1 MIMQEKTYTNRLN
14 SSNNPYLLQH
24 ANNPVDWYPWGEE
37 ALQKAR
43 DEKKMLFIS
52 IGYSSCH
59 WCHVMAHESFMDKEI
74 ARFLNQHYVS
84 IKIDR
89 EERPDLDN
97 YYMTAVQ
104 LMSQQGGWPLTCF
117 ALPDGRPVFGGTYFP
132 PKAFMNVLTQLLQTY
147 TNASEKVY
155 DYARDLEKG
164 IRQVNTIVPAGREGS
179 FSREDIETLIR
190 KRKENFDSRHGG
202 SKGAP
207 KFPTPV
213 SFGFLIEYAAIT
225 GDSTITKHIDLSL
238 ENMASAGL
246 YDHLGG
252 GFYRYAVDSA
262 WQTPHFEKMLYDNA
276 QLIELY
282 ARAYRFN
289 PKKEYKTV
297 VDHTL
302 HFLVDQMKSD
312 EGGFFSAY
320 DADSEGKEGAYYTW
334 TLEEL
339 ESVLGKDAR
348 LFADYF
354 QITEEGNWENGA
366 NILRITTEKEKVAAN
381 FGLSQEALE
390 NNIEVLK
397 MQLLKIRNKRE
408 KPFLDDKMILSWN
421 ALLLKALVV
430 AYHSFSDDRYAKEAR
445 ELAKWIYNY
454 MIRED
459 YELIRVRRKGLSTEK
474 AFLDDY
480 ANTIRALIAVYQVDF
495 DENWLKMALAL
506 MKRTGDHFYDESS
519 GFFAYHKTDDVPTA
533 AVNFET
539 MDSVIPSSNAVM
551 AMNLQLLSWYFEEYE
566 LDTMSNQMVEQ
577 LTPKMMKHPEFYGLW
592 AKLLV
597 EKVYVPPLFAFSGK
611 KVLEYKSSMAG
622 KHLGEVFYAGHDRES
637 ELPLLRGKKT
647 ENGTAIWLCVGKV
660 CMSPVHSPEEAL
672 MQLAEFRD

>member
-1 MIMQEKTYTNRLN
+1 MTMQEKSYTNRLI

-24 ANNPVDWYPWGEE
+24 ANNPVDWYPWGDE

-59 WCHVMAHESFMDKEI
+59 WCHVMARESFMDKEI
-74 ARFLNQHYVS
+74 ARFLNQYYVS

-132 PKAFMNVLTQLLQTY
+132 PKAFMNVLTQLWQTY

-164 IRQVNTIVPAGREGS
+164 IRQINTIVPASREGS
-179 FSREDIETLIR
+179 FSREDMETLFR
-190 KRKENFDSRHGG
+190 KRKDNFDTRHGG

-213 SFGFLIEYAAIT
+213 SYNLLIEYAAIT
-225 GDSTITKHIDLSL
+225 NDSTIKKHIDLSL
-238 ENMASAGL
+238 KNMASAGL

-282 ARAYRFN
+282 ARAYRLK
-289 PKKEYKTV
+289 PKKEYKTI
-297 VDHTL
+297 VDQTL
-302 HFLVDQMKSD
+302 HFLVDQMKYE

-334 TLEEL
+334 TLQQL
-339 ESVLGKDAR
+339 ESVLGKDAM

-354 QITEEGNWENGA
+354 QITEEGNWEHGQ
-366 NILRITTEKEKVAAN
+366 NILRMTPDKEKIRKN
-381 FGLSQEALE
+381 FGLSDDKLE
-390 NNIEVLK
+390 NKIEALK

-421 ALLLKALVV
+421 ALLLKSLVI
-430 AYHSFSDDRYAKEAR
+430 AYHSFADELYAREAR
-445 ELAKWIYNY
+445 SLAKWISKY
-454 MIRED
+454 MIGDD
-459 YELIRVRRKGLSTEK
+459 YELTRVRRNGISTEK

-480 ANTIRALIAVYQVDF
+480 ANTIRALISVYQVDF
-495 DENWLKMALAL
+495 DEDWLKMALAL
-506 MKRTGDHFYDESS
+506 MKRTVERFYDESS
-519 GFFAYHKTDDVPTA
+519 GFFAYHQAKDIPTE
-533 AVNFET
+533 AVNYET
-539 MDSVIPSSNAVM
+539 MDAVLPSSNAVM
-551 AMNLQLLSWYFEEYE
+551 AENLQLLSWYFEEYE
-566 LDTMSNQMVEQ
+566 LDAMSNQMVEQ
-577 LTPKMMKHPEFYGLW
+577 LATKMMKHPEFYGLW
-592 AKLLV
+592 GKLLV
-597 EKVYVPPLFAFSGK
+597 EKVYVPPLFAFR
-611 KVLEYKSSMAG
+611 
-622 KHLGEVFYAGHDRES
+622 GEKA
-637 ELPLLRGKKT
+637 
-647 ENGTAIWLCVGKV
+647 
-660 CMSPVHSPEEAL
+660 
-672 MQLAEFRD
+672 